1 MLRLLNTLFVFIVA
15 TIFYWLGLL
24 MFSPLGIGI
33 LYGRFN
39 PFPVLPDITKPLIL
53 LLFRFSI

>member
-24 MFSPLGIGI
+24 MFSPLGISVNI
-33 LYGRFN
+33 MFLKRISEK
-39 PFPVLPDITKPLIL
+39 DINTPI
-53 LLFRFSI
+53 